1 MPLESLDR
9 LTVKQLKNLTEK
21 STNSMQPYCNIC
33 NKYRATDNL
42 SIYQVDCHLHVP
54 ELPTNLLTVSL

>member
-21 STNSMQPYCNIC
+21 STKQHATLLLHL
-33 NKYRATDNL
+33 RATDNL
-42 SIYQVDCHLHVP
+42 SNHVDCHLHVP

>member
-21 STNSMQPYCNIC
+21 STNSMQPYCYIC
-33 NKYRATDNL
+33 NKIRATDNL
-42 SIYQVDCHLHVP
+42 SSQVDCHLHVP

>member
-21 STNSMQPYCNIC
+21 STNSMQPYCHIC

-42 SIYQVDCHLHVP
+42 SNHDDCHLHVP